1 MIRISG
7 QSPKNIS
14 KQYFRASLQ
23 KTLSEALKVLNWE
36 NKGINIKIV
45 VIINKRVPVGS
56 GRAYHGRTIRKII
69 LNPRPHYPF
78 PWNTVRH
85 ELLHILLKSRI
96 KISLP
101 PTARTILTGL
111 NYIQQPTRDNVE
123 EYIVRILNN
132 LFLSK
137 KNGCAWYEAQLLH
150 EKRSGF
156 RRIRAVAHQLESW
169 QLSKKPF
176 STEFFKRIAKI
187 LIC

>member
-1 MIRISG
+1 MISIFG

-14 KQYFRASLQ
+14 KQYFRVYLQ
-23 KTLSEALKVLNWE
+23 KTLHEALDILGWKS
-36 NKGINIKIV
+36 KDINVKIII
-45 VIINKRVPVGS
+45 IINKKISLGS
-56 GRAYHGRTIRKII
+56 GRACHGRTIRKIM
-69 LNPRPHYPF
+69 LNPRPHHPF

-85 ELLHILLKSRI
+85 ELIHILLKSRI
-96 KISLP
+96 KLSLP
-101 PTARTILTGL
+101 PTARPILMGL
-111 NYIQQPTRDNVE
+111 NYIQQSTRDNVE

-137 KNGCAWYEAQLLH
+137 KNGSDWYKAQLLH

-156 RRIRAVAHQLESW
+156 RRIRTVARQIESW

-176 STEFFKRIAKI
+176 STEIFKRIAKI